1 MNVIEPLWSM
11 EVPEPSRKKKLNF
24 QPTKT
29 HWFLSVWELFLN
41 HPKVYIVYITNSE
54 VCTVLAHWHN
64 SRLTCWLQLVNIW
77 ASSAV
82 PWEALAAVFLFL
94 IMGHAETKRCVCVW
108 ATGFPP
114 SSHDSSFPHHDTP
127 TEETVFFRFSSA
139 PRFLLQSQHLYG
151 QRVAAPFPTRWYF
164 CGSSFS
170 SSEFECESHG
180 PFSYGTW
187 VLHKY
192 LLFPF
197 WILRAS
203 KVFFLQPQQTNRAR
217 WANMD
222 TQVFRGFSVVVQ
234 WNLEMQ
240 AYSVAGPSS

>member
-1 MNVIEPLWSM
+1 MVVWKSLSHL
-11 EVPEPSRKKKLNF
+11 VKKIKF
-24 QPTKT
+24 PTHKNT
-29 HWFLSVWELFLN
+29 LISVWELFLN
-41 HPKVYIVYITNSE
+41 HPKVYIVYITNSD
-54 VCTVLAHWHN
+54 VCTVLARWHN

-94 IMGHAETKRCVCVW
+94 IMGHAETKRCVCVCELQ
-108 ATGFPP
+108 GFL
-114 SSHDSSFPHHDTP
+114 HHHMTHLFHIMILQLRKRCSLGSLP
-127 TEETVFFRFSSA
+127 LPVSFSS
-139 PRFLLQSQHLYG
+139 PNTSTVK
-151 QRVAAPFPTRWYF
+151 RVAAQFPTRWYF

-222 TQVFRGFSVVVQ
+222 TQVFRGFFVVVQ
-234 WNLEMQ
+234 WNLEIQ